1 MKSVVYGK
9 VESLNLHL
17 GRRIMRKFVFAA
29 AMLMSGEAFA
39 GCELISGPCWTQG
52 RDTYTMERNSGG
64 SYNTYRNGDPYS
76 PTARKRAMA
85 GNAANGQL
93 PFD

>member
-1 MKSVVYGK
+1 
-9 VESLNLHL
+9 
-17 GRRIMRKFVFAA
+17 MRKFVFAA

-76 PTARKRAMA
+76 QTQQNLG
-85 GNAANGQL
+85 GNYRETIYSGGSRTYNYDPYKGFDSKKKSNGW
-93 PFD
+93 